1 VVFHT
6 DTIVALSTPPGRSG
20 IGVIRI
26 SGPNSLDILRTLVA
40 SESFKPQPNLLNL
53 RSLIDPSTGDTLDQ
67 ALVCYFK
74 APHSFTG
81 EDLVEL
87 HCHGSPVL
95 LRAVIDI
102 VLKAEARLAEPGE
115 FSLRAVAKGRLKLAE
130 AEAIR
135 DLIDAQTDAALR
147 QATRQLKGEISNE
160 LQPAKDDLLKV
171 IVRLESSLE
180 FVEDD
185 LLALESQD
193 ICEALERVR
202 AALSKLAGTFRQG
215 RLLRDGLKVALVGRP
230 NVGKS
235 SLFNMLL
242 GHGRAIVTE
251 IPGTT
256 RDTITETMGLDGVP
270 LVLMDTAGIRP
281 SVDEIESIGVAR
293 TRRAAADADLLV
305 VVIDG
310 SEALRQEDQTVL
322 SEVANAKHIVALN
335 KSDLPTFS
343 VGHFKDRTVV
353 GELSTLIPV
362 SAKTE
367 AGLESLRA
375 AILKP
380 FANGSAR
387 GESLLITNARHHD
400 LLVRAIAALDS
411 SERLLGQRVSE
422 ELVLVGLHNALRYL
436 DEITGETTTEEILGQ
451 IFSTFCIGK

>member
-1 VVFHT
+1 MPFHT

-20 IGVIRI
+20 IGVIRV
-26 SGPNSLDILRTLVA
+26 SGPESLRILRLLAA
-40 SESFKPQPNLLNL
+40 SDSFNPQPNLLNL
-53 RSLIDPSTGDTLDQ
+53 RSLIDPSTGDVLDQ

-95 LRAVIDI
+95 LRAVIDV
-102 VLKAEARLAEPGE
+102 VLKADARLAEPGE
-115 FSLRAVAKGRLKLAE
+115 FSLRAVSNGRLRLTE

-147 QATRQLKGEISNE
+147 QATRQLKGEISDT
-160 LQPAKDDLLKV
+160 LQPAKDELLKV

-185 LLALESQD
+185 LPALESQD
-193 ICEALERVR
+193 ISGALKRLR
-202 AALSKLAGTFRQG
+202 SALSKLAGTFTQG
-215 RLLRDGLKVALVGRP
+215 KLLRDGLKVALIGRP

-235 SLFNMLL
+235 SLFNRLL
-242 GHGRAIVTE
+242 GHSRAIVTE

-256 RDTITETMGLDGVP
+256 RDTITEAIGLDGVP
-270 LVLMDTAGIRP
+270 LVFIDTAGVRASI
-281 SVDEIESIGVAR
+281 DEIEAIGVER
-293 TRRAAADADLLV
+293 TRRAAADADLLI

-310 SEALRQEDQTVL
+310 SEPLNQEDQNVL
-322 SEVANAKHIVALN
+322 SEVAQAKHIVALN

-343 VGHFKDRTVV
+343 LTTFTNRSVV
-353 GELSTLIPV
+353 GELSMIIPV

-380 FANGSAR
+380 FANGSAQ

-411 SERLLGQRVSE
+411 SERLLGQKASE
-422 ELVLVGLHNALRYL
+422 ELILVGLHDALRYL

>member
-1 VVFHT
+1 MVFHT

-115 FSLRAVAKGRLKLAE
+115 FSLRAVANGRLKLAE

-160 LQPAKDDLLKV
+160 LQPAKDDLLRV

-185 LLALESQD
+185 LPALESQD
-193 ICEALERVR
+193 ICEALKRVR
-202 AALSKLAGTFRQG
+202 TALSKLAGTFRQG

>member
-1 VVFHT
+1 MVFHT